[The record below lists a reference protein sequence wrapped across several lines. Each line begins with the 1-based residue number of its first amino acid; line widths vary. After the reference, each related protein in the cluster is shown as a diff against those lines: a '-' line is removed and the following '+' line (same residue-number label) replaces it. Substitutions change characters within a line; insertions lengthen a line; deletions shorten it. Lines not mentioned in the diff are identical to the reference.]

1 MVNGVGFPANQRLW
15 LIGDSRIELQLVVA
29 ARSYLFILKAR
40 SFIER
45 GVMLWCGWFYSTPWA
60 YNLPPLMG
68 MQQWTVRVFAGENS
82 REILKDE
89 RFTVFLVFDFG

>member
-45 GVMLWCGWFYSTPWA
+45 GVMLWCGF
-60 YNLPPLMG
+60 
-68 MQQWTVRVFAGENS
+68 RV
-82 REILKDE
+82 
-89 RFTVFLVFDFG
+89 